1 MNDSKNQW
9 KVTLIEFICLFII
22 IEASILVG
30 MYLIFN
36 CFILNAVRLFSLSL
50 MFEGVK
56 ESVQQV
62 SFLSFLQSYKEVW
75 LITSFFSL
83 LLAGVSID

>member
-9 KVTLIEFICLFII
+9 KLTLIEFVCLFVI
-22 IEASILVG
+22 IEAVILVG
-30 MYLIFN
+30 MYLIFKY
-36 CFILNAVRLFSLSL
+36 FILNAVSLFSLSL

-56 ESVQQV
+56 ENVQQV
-62 SFLSFLQSYKEVW
+62 SFLSFLKSYKEVW
-75 LITSFFSL
+75 LITSFLSL